1 MIYTDIE
8 LSKVLKVNRS
18 TIYRWRTECAMP
30 VDDLEAARAFAETRK
45 PAIKRIPKVE
55 VDPIPVTGESVYDV
69 RDRLHREEQLI
80 ASEVAGLNAALE
92 QARSL
97 NDERSA
103 FKLLQ
108 ALKSAL
114 EDHRRQVDALLKSAA
129 RILLLEKN
137 RGSLLDIDVCKPS
150 SPSVSCHSLFGC
162 ANSPMQGAIVRRRV
176 CWKPYRQLVW
186 RSSGSQRQKRQ
197 TLMGRRRWH
206 EYDD

>member
-69 RDRLHREEQLI
+69 RARLHREEQLI

-108 ALKSAL
+108 ALKSAR
-114 EDHRRQVDALLKSAA
+114 EDHRRQVDALLKSEA

-137 RGSLLDIDVCKPS
+137 RGSLLDIDVCKTF
-150 SPSVSCHSLFGC
+150 VSKCLVPLIIWLRKLTDAGRNSEEKSLLETLQAAGLEILRVSAAEA
-162 ANSPMQGAIVRRRV
+162 ANFNGKEA
-176 CWKPYRQLVW
+176 LA
-186 RSSGSQRQKRQ
+186 
-197 TLMGRRRWH
+197 
-206 EYDD
+206 